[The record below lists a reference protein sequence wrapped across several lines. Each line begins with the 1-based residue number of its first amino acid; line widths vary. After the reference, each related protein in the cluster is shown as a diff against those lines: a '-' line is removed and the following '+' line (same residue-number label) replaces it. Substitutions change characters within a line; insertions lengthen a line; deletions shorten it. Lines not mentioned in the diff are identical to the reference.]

1 MRSLAWVAIQFHKL
15 SLTVAFLLSLDFM
28 LKRDTLS
35 HMHNAEHTTTF
46 EVPHTSHQPIAT
58 IPVVGYGWCVLC
70 MMLTAAAVNRMGYD
84 KQEYRIHISYI
95 CWCQALSRRHITLC
109 CILWH
114 RSPSNAIINRT
125 AAFMKS
131 SSSSSSQHKMQCCFV
146 WSGKEN
152 TLLRTVHKNSG
163 KIGEIKGNDCI

>member
-1 MRSLAWVAIQFHKL
+1 MSCH
-15 SLTVAFLLSLDFM
+15 TVSQAEPDCRFFALCRLYAEE
-28 LKRDTLS
+28 RYTLS
-35 HMHNAEHTTTF
+35 HAQCRTHNYIRNATHKSPTDSDNSSCWVRMMCAVYDVDCCSSQPNGLWQTGISHTYF
-46 EVPHTSHQPIAT
+46 
-58 IPVVGYGWCVLC
+58 
-70 MMLTAAAVNRMGYD
+70 R
-84 KQEYRIHISYI
+84 
-95 CWCQALSRRHITLC
+95 WCQALSRRHITLC

-163 KIGEIKGNDCI
+163 KIKGNDCI

>member
-15 SLTVAFLLSLDFM
+15 SLTVAFLLSVDFM

-35 HMHNAEHTTTF
+35 HAQCRTHNYIRSTTHKSPTDSDNSSCWVRMMCAVYDVDCCSSST
-46 EVPHTSHQPIAT
+46 EWAMTNRNIA
-58 IPVVGYGWCVLC
+58 
-70 MMLTAAAVNRMGYD
+70 
-84 KQEYRIHISYI
+84 YI
-95 CWCQALSRRHITLC
+95 FRWCQALSRRHITLC

>member
-1 MRSLAWVAIQFHKL
+1 MSCHTVSQAEPDCRFFAL
-15 SLTVAFLLSLDFM
+15 SRLYAEE
-28 LKRDTLS
+28 RYTLS
-35 HMHNAEHTTTF
+35 HAQCRTHNYIR
-46 EVPHTSHQPIAT
+46 SAT
-58 IPVVGYGWCVLC
+58 HKSPTDSDNSSCWVR
-70 MMLTAAAVNRMGYD
+70 MMCAAVNRMGYD